1 MELAFPIKAKARCLC
16 FLFKP
21 FLATSVKF
29 FAIKIIL
36 RAIFSNLV
44 LEYAYILKGS

>member
-1 MELAFPIKAKARCLC
+1 MELPFPIKAKARCFC

-44 LEYAYILKGS
+44 LEYIYILKGS